1 MTKPQSPRSR
11 PAGSPRAASEGRD
24 GRSFFSRPKGEAREA
39 PSRERNERVREERPS
54 RDSGRPAPRASF
66 DAPRG
71 EGRSERGSFGGDRR
85 EGQGRPAPRPSY
97 DAPRGDNRGGPRGDS
112 RGGERGS
119 YGSDSREGQGGRPDS
134 RPSYGNGPRGDSR
147 GGERGSYGSDRREG
161 QGGRPDSR
169 PSYGNG
175 PRGDSR
181 GGERG
186 SYGSDRREGQGGRP
200 DSRPSYGNGPRGDS
214 RGGERASYGSERRE
228 GQGGRPDSRP
238 SYGNGPRGDSR
249 GGERGSYG
257 SDRREGQGG
266 RPDSRPS
273 YGNGPRGDSRGGER
287 GSYGSDRREGQ
298 GGRPDSRPSYGNGPR
313 GDSRGGER
321 GSYGSDRREGEGQG
335 RPSFDGPRGEDRGER
350 GQYAGSRGGD
360 SSHGH
365 RDQAPQKPQFN
376 RPRQS
381 YAAIRIDQVQRV
393 LGEILQWTYPADAAL
408 SHWLRHHPN
417 LGARD
422 RSEVAEAVYDVLRH
436 LRRYRQFGESGV
448 GPASRRLAILGLN
461 ATLGAEALEEGMD
474 AAEAEWLKRVSQI
487 DLATLPRAVRG
498 SIPDWLDERLALM
511 DSPETLVEALNRQAS
526 LDLRVNPLKAER
538 DAMLTELQ
546 QSAGRYEP
554 VAMPFSPWG
563 IRMEGRPAINRW
575 PQFENGSIEVQDE
588 GSQLL
593 ALLVAPRRGE
603 MIIDFCAGAGG
614 KTLLLGALMRST
626 GRLYAFDVSAARLA
640 RAKPRFARS
649 GLSNVVPVVID
660 SENDARVKRLAGKAQ
675 RVLVDAPC
683 SGIGTLRRNPDLKW
697 RQHPEALAELGQLQE
712 RILNSAA
719 RCVAPGGR
727 LVYATCSL
735 LAEENEVQAER
746 FLASHPDFERLDAAE
761 ILGARCETLKLEGPY
776 VQLRPDVHGTDGF
789 FAAVFERKK
798 KGAAAETAEAAVAAD
813 ADAGVDA
820 DVDVK
825 ADVEADM
832 PAEAISDEAEAKPV
846 AEPVAQAEAEP
857 VSVGEPADDAKPA

>member
-11 PAGSPRAASEGRD
+11 PAGSFGAASEGRD
-24 GRSFFSRPKGEAREA
+24 GRSFFSRPKGDARK
-39 PSRERNERVREERPS
+39 
-54 RDSGRPAPRASF
+54 PAPRDRAESG
-66 DAPRG
+66 DRARDERSGDRGGYGQDRG
-71 EGRSERGSFGGDRR
+71 EGRGRSDSRPSFGGQRGEGRGAQGQDRGETRGGERASYGQDRR
-85 EGQGRPAPRPSY
+85 EGQGRPDSRSSFGAQRGEGRGSY
-97 DAPRGDNRGGPRGDS
+97 GQDRGES
-112 RGGERGS
+112 RGGERGAYS
-119 YGSDSREGQGGRPDS
+119 Q
-134 RPSYGNGPRGDSR
+134 
-147 GGERGSYGSDRREG
+147 DRREG
-161 QGGRPDSR
+161 QGRPDSR
-169 PSYGNG
+169 S
-175 PRGDSR
+175 SF
-181 GGERG
+181 GGQPGEGRG
-186 SYGSDRREGQGGRP
+186 SYGQDRGGA
-200 DSRPSYGNGPRGDS
+200 
-214 RGGERASYGSERRE
+214 RGGERASYGQDRRE
-228 GQGGRPDSRP
+228 GQGRPDSRP
-238 SYGNGPRGDSR
+238 SFGGQRGEGRGSFGQDRGEGR
-249 GGERGSYG
+249 GGERNSYG
-257 SDRREGQGG
+257 QDRREGQGRPDSRSSFSGERGSYSQDRREGRGSFGQDRGESRGGERNSYGQDRSEGQG
-266 RPDSRPS
+266 RPDSRS
-273 YGNGPRGDSRGGER
+273 SF
-287 GSYGSDRREGQ
+287 SGQ
-298 GGRPDSRPSYGNGPR
+298 
-313 GDSRGGER
+313 
-321 GSYGSDRREGEGQG
+321 
-335 RPSFDGPRGEDRGER
+335 RGEYRGER
-350 GQYAGSRGGD
+350 D
-360 SSHGH
+360 H
-365 RDQAPQKPQFN
+365 APQKPQSN
-376 RPRQS
+376 RPRLS
-381 YAAIRIDQVQRV
+381 HAAIRIDQVQRV

-436 LRRYRQFGESGV
+436 LRRYRQYGESGV

-461 ATLGAEALEEGMD
+461 ATLGAEFLQEGMD
-474 AAEAEWLKRVSQI
+474 AAEAEWLQRVTRI
-487 DLATLPRAVRG
+487 DVATLPRAVRG
-498 SIPDWLDERLALM
+498 SIPDWLDERLSAM
-511 DSPETLVEALNRQAS
+511 ESPETLVEALNRQAS

-538 DAMLTELQ
+538 DAMLVELQ
-546 QSAGRYEP
+546 QGAGRYEP
-554 VAMPFSPWG
+554 TAMPFSPWG

-660 SENDARVKRLAGKAQ
+660 NENDARVKRLAGKAQ

-735 LAEENEVQAER
+735 LAEENEVQADR
-746 FLASHPDFERLDAAE
+746 FLASHPDFERVDAAE

-776 VQLRPDVHGTDGF
+776 VQLRPDLHGTDGF

-798 KGAAAETAEAAVAAD
+798 KGAGTDAAEAAEADLADEDDRLDAAD
-813 ADAGVDA
+813 G
-820 DVDVK
+820 
-825 ADVEADM
+825 
-832 PAEAISDEAEAKPV
+832 
-846 AEPVAQAEAEP
+846 AEAESQADAQTVTAQETAVEEAEVKTPDVKETEVKEP
-857 VSVGEPADDAKPA
+857 V